1 MLIDLHAHAPHPG
14 YYNQHPHWGP
24 FFEQGSDGDI
34 RLRVGHWVLG
44 LGSPERKAAV
54 RSGKGLKLE
63 EYLAR
68 WADPKV
74 RLAGMDA
81 AGQNAQVVSV
91 PSHCYMYWTEPEYAV
106 PYARKVN
113 DVLAGYCAGAPDRL
127 MFWAHAPMNVPVEAA
142 KELRRACGQLGAKGL
157 VAGGANFGGFEFD
170 SPELDPVWEALCD
183 LDLPMFIHGY
193 NQSVTWGKKANDDR
207 YETTAI
213 VGMQY
218 DETRCFWN
226 LVCGGV
232 LDRFPSLKV
241 YITHGGGYVPYQLG
255 RLAQTNKNLDVVH
268 NKKPLLEYLGN
279 FWFDVEL
286 HEPRMRQALV
296 DIIGADHMVYG
307 SNFGGSDAVRHD
319 LTDGLKLSDE
329 DLQKIRWKN
338 ACSLL
343 HLDPAKL
350 GAPNV
355 VAKAAIA

>member
-1 MLIDLHAHAPHPG
+1 M
-14 YYNQHPHWGP
+14 
-24 FFEQGSDGDI
+24 
-34 RLRVGHWVLG
+34 
-44 LGSPERKAAV
+44 
-54 RSGKGLKLE
+54 
-63 EYLAR
+63 
-68 WADPKV
+68 
-74 RLAGMDA
+74 
-81 AGQNAQVVSV
+81 
-91 PSHCYMYWTEPEYAV
+91 
-106 PYARKVN
+106 
-113 DVLAGYCAGAPDRL
+113 
-127 MFWAHAPMNVPVEAA
+127 
-142 KELRRACGQLGAKGL
+142 
-157 VAGGANFGGFEFD
+157 
-170 SPELDPVWEALCD
+170 DPVWEALCD

-350 GAPNV
+350 GVPNLV
-355 VAKAAIA
+355 PQAAIA